1 MNFSNSRRL
10 KVNLGNYE
18 SYEFSAQATVNH
30 GDVGFTDDEIV
41 EGVKKDEKFLDKH
54 VIPKMRDRC
63 DSIIDMLLIDDI
75 KTSQGIT
82 EEHRS
87 VVLRCFTSL
96 GDEPDQPTS
105 RTSGSADQPTS
116 RTSRRPRRAAR

>member
-30 GDVGFTDDEIV
+30 GDVGYTDEEIV
-41 EGVKKDEKFLDKH
+41 EGVKSDEKFLDKH

-63 DSIIDMLLIDDI
+63 EAVIDMLLIDDI

-82 EEHRS
+82 EETRS
-87 VVLRCFTSL
+87 VVLRAFTSF
-96 GDEPDQPTS
+96 EDQPTTDRS
-105 RTSGSADQPTS
+105 TQRPTA
-116 RTSRRPRRAAR
+116 RRPRRPAR

>member
-18 SYEFSAQATVNH
+18 SYEFSAQATASH

-41 EGVKKDEKFLDKH
+41 EGVKKDPDFIRKKVRPL
-54 VIPKMRDRC
+54 MRELVDET
-63 DSIIDMLLIDDI
+63 IDMLLIDDI

-82 EEHRS
+82 EEVRS
-87 VVLRCFTSL
+87 VVLRAFTNYQQDS
-96 GDEPDQPTS
+96 DQPTRKPA
-105 RTSGSADQPTS
+105 RTP
-116 RTSRRPRRAAR
+116 RRPSGR